1 MNKLCCWPFCFPNLF
16 LSKANFYQN
25 RKVLIQDYQFS
36 ITCDFWVGRLADEPV
51 SSRVEREETDVK
63 LGQELEQGNE
73 EEVAGKEELEL
84 VEMMEGR
91 HLELLERR
99 SSRKDY

>member
-1 MNKLCCWPFCFPNLF
+1 MDWPAC
-16 LSKANFYQN
+16 K
-25 RKVLIQDYQFS
+25 
-36 ITCDFWVGRLADEPV
+36 LADEPV
-51 SSRVEREETDVK
+51 SSRVEQEETDVEF
-63 LGQELEQGNE
+63 GQELEQGNA

-84 VEMMEGR
+84 VEMMEER

>member
-1 MNKLCCWPFCFPNLF
+1 M
-16 LSKANFYQN
+16 
-25 RKVLIQDYQFS
+25 
-36 ITCDFWVGRLADEPV
+36 E
-51 SSRVEREETDVK
+51 

-84 VEMMEGR
+84 VEMMEER